1 MSEFSILCLGLH
13 PFLIRILR
21 NIYLLT
27 KHAWYKLDSPAASY
41 RKHFREF
48 ARQHRILQTLLTEAQ
63 KEVRLTPEGFKAL
76 LDEMED
82 DGDAPQVSSEDLD
95 DPVVVRTDFLWANY
109 VLSDDF

>member
-1 MSEFSILCLGLH
+1 MSEFSILYDLH
-13 PFLIRILR
+13 PFLIRIFR

-63 KEVRLTPEGFKAL
+63 KEARLTLEGFKAL

-95 DPVVVRTDFLWANY
+95 DAVVVRTDFRWANCK
-109 VLSDDF
+109 LTGDS